1 LLVSVL
7 RHISRSW
14 IVTRCG
20 GRIHIFR
27 WWFLSARFLRRT
39 PIFWRLINLLNF
51 LVFLN
56 KFLMIRVIS
65 NILEM
70 ATCITDSILES
81 LVLYFTLL
89 NQIVSFLFI
98 CEEYVLILAVIFH
111 VFQRNQSIFR
121 LLIFTEFWICRGLT
135 AIFSQ
140 RYDTWRVV
148 TSIC

>member
-1 LLVSVL
+1 LKIDQLAE
-7 RHISRSW
+7 
-14 IVTRCG
+14 
-20 GRIHIFR
+20 
-27 WWFLSARFLRRT
+27 LSSLPQFSDTGA
-39 PIFWRLINLLNF
+39 
-51 LVFLN
+51 

-121 LLIFTEFWICRGLT
+121 LLIFTEF
-135 AIFSQ
+135 
-140 RYDTWRVV
+140 
-148 TSIC
+148 